1 LKQLFLLW
9 FFAAFGFSSL
19 AQTARV
25 KGVILDE
32 FNLPIENVTVKSR

>member
-1 LKQLFLLW
+1 M
-9 FFAAFGFSSL
+9 

-32 FNLPIENVTVKSR
+32 NNQPVEDVDIRSGSEKATSDETGFYILTV